1 MGKTQ
6 IKVDCVDQRLHVST
20 QPVIASGGRNED
32 VIEFTFCPLW
42 DGLEK
47 FTAFRRDLDPETV
60 YRIPIEENRCTIP
73 QEVLVEEGWIRFGVF
88 GTNGD
93 VLRTSEELKYHID
106 SGASISGGEPS
117 EPTPEL
123 WERILAEKVSI
134 DQGAE
139 NAGKILGIDANGKV
153 MPIENADDDA
163 NSNLVNG
170 EAEGSLRSVTA
181 DPETDEYKLGE
192 GAFAIGAAAAS
203 GKYSFAAGHATA
215 SKFCAFALGNGASA
229 HGDGAFAANGG
240 YSRGIDAF
248 SSGVG
253 TSAYSE
259 AQHVQ
264 GKYNII
270 DANGK
275 YQHIVG
281 NGTGRG
287 NLSNAHT
294 LDWNGNAW
302 FAGDVIVGGK
312 SQDDADAKVLA
323 TREYVDGKIAEIE
336 IPSVKGLASEKYVDD
351 KIDSIQIPSIEGL
364 ATEKFVEEKIGKIEI
379 PEVPSL
385 DGYATEKYVDDK
397 IANSGGGS
405 GGGAGT
411 YTIKVPAD
419 INLEGEVIMIDNVNY
434 DEFAE
439 LLYNGGTLRFDCS
452 EVAAFTETMPLNP
465 LIFTML
471 MWGYLAGVGIMVA
484 FGMGDMQIPI
494 VFTNGTW
501 TPPTT

>member
-6 IKVDCVDQRLHVST
+6 IKIDCVDQQLRVST

-47 FTAFRRDLDPETV
+47 FAAFRRDLDPETV
-60 YRIPIEENRCTIP
+60 YRVPIKENRCTIP
-73 QEVLVEEGWIRFGVF
+73 QEVLAEEGWIRFGVI
-88 GTNGD
+88 GTDGD

-139 NAGKILGIDANGKV
+139 NAGKILGIDADGKV
-153 MPIENADDDA
+153 TPVENADSDA
-163 NSNLVNG
+163 NSNLNLVNG
-170 EAEGSLRSVTA
+170 EAKGSLRSVTA

-240 YSRGIDAF
+240 YSRGIAAF
-248 SSGVG
+248 SSGIG

-281 NGTGRG
+281 NGTGRSA
-287 NLSNAHT
+287 LSNAHT

-302 FAGDVIVGGK
+302 FAGDVIIGGK
-312 SQDDADAKVLA
+312 NQDDADAKVVA
-323 TREYVDGKIAEIE
+323 TQEYVEQKVGEIE
-336 IPSVKGLASEKYVDD
+336 IPEVPSLEGYATEKYVDD
-351 KIDSIQIPSIEGL
+351 KIGEI
-364 ATEKFVEEKIGKIEI
+364 KI

-397 IANSGGGS
+397 ITELGGGS
-405 GGGAGT
+405 GGGGAGT
-411 YTIKVPAD
+411 YTFKVPAD
-419 INLEGEVIMIDNVNY
+419 IDMSGEIVMIDNVNY

-452 EVAAFTETMPLNP
+452 EVVAFTETMPLNP

-471 MWGYLAGVGIMVA
+471 MWGYLAGVGIMAA
-484 FGMGDMQIPI
+484 FGMGDMEIPI